1 MATGKT
7 SKQDFMTKMEKV
19 MQELELKVEIF
30 VSSGPG
36 KFRKPAPGVF
46 WVLKEFLHMQENA
59 DMIFVGDAAGRPAN
73 KILKKK
79 VIFDFIRKIIR
90 VLSFTINP
98 SVPAAPNFG
107 L

>member
-7 SKQDFMTKMEKV
+7 SKDDFMTKMEKL
-19 MQELELKVEIF
+19 MQEIELQVEIF

-46 WVLKEFLHMQENA
+46 WLLKEFLHLQENA

-79 VIFDFIRKIIR
+79 VSRSNYYTQII
-90 VLSFTINP
+90 VLW
-98 SVPAAPNFG
+98 
-107 L
+107 